1 MKHLQTFEGFVKN
14 YGDKMAPEQFAEIP
28 VGSTVLFKGARY
40 TVEENNNGATIVL
53 KPVKGGSPVMVNLNQ
68 FIQGGAITESSKVEL
83 LEGYMSELDILRQE
97 SKTVE
102 EFIKKA
108 KQEFPE
114 IKNMKE
120 ADLFLHDLWRLSD
133 SMD

>member
-1 MKHLQTFEGFVKN
+1 MKHLQTFEGFIKN
-14 YGDKMAPEQFAEIP
+14 YGQKMTLEDFEKIP
-28 VGSTVLFKGARY
+28 VDSEIVYRGTRMTVTA
-40 TVEENNNGATIVL
+40 NNKTTITA
-53 KPVKGGSPVMVNLNQ
+53 KPKSGSPVMINLNM
-68 FIQGGAITESSKVEL
+68 FNEFGAITESFESYL
-83 LEGYMSELDILRQE
+83 FEGYMSELDILRQE

-114 IKNMKE
+114 IKNMKD

>member
-1 MKHLQTFEGFVKN
+1 MAKFDIKMKHIRTFEG
-14 YGDKMAPEQFAEIP
+14 Y
-28 VGSTVLFKGARY
+28 LF
-40 TVEENNNGATIVL
+40 
-53 KPVKGGSPVMVNLNQ
+53 
-68 FIQGGAITESSKVEL
+68 
-83 LEGYMSELDILRQE
+83 EGYMSELDILRQE
-97 SKTVE
+97 SKTVD

-120 ADLFLHDLWRLSD
+120 ADVFLHDLWRLSD